1 MRYRNMKLDNN
12 GPLVS
17 VVIPA
22 YNVAEYINQTIASVR
37 EQSYK
42 NWELIVV
49 DDGST
54 DRTLEVIAESVK
66 QIRQHVVVHHQENGG
81 LSAARNSGVKLATG
95 EYVYFLDSDDLLPQ
109 NALLRFVELS
119 YQNALDV
126 LSFSAV
132 NFADDSYAMGDEEST
147 KRRIEEYDEYY
158 DRINNQI
165 CVFSGED
172 AFISMVNSNHF
183 VPSAPL
189 SFYRKTLV
197 EKTPFY
203 KGILFEDNLFMTQIL
218 LKARRVGII
227 NEKLYKRRIRSGSI
241 MHNDAHDYIRRFAS
255 HFVISEELRKM
266 LGDCSNHVYEA
277 LESIYSRF
285 VALSMDDYCK
295 LLQRNQ
301 IDLLNLNQY
310 ELCRDSL
317 VQYQVFYKTQLAN
330 MHVKSEEL
338 HAENMSLK
346 QDNSFLEKETQRI
359 KDSWTYKIGLVITA
373 LPRWAKH
380 QITK

>member
-165 CVFSGED
+165 CVSSGEMLL
-172 AFISMVNSNHF
+172 FQWLIVI
-183 VPSAPL
+183 
-189 SFYRKTLV
+189 
-197 EKTPFY
+197 
-203 KGILFEDNLFMTQIL
+203 ILFRLRLCHFTG
-218 LKARRVGII
+218 RRSWR
-227 NEKLYKRRIRSGSI
+227 KL
-241 MHNDAHDYIRRFAS
+241 RFTRE
-255 HFVISEELRKM
+255 F
-266 LGDCSNHVYEA
+266 CS
-277 LESIYSRF
+277 
-285 VALSMDDYCK
+285 
-295 LLQRNQ
+295 
-301 IDLLNLNQY
+301 
-310 ELCRDSL
+310 
-317 VQYQVFYKTQLAN
+317 KTI
-330 MHVKSEEL
+330 
-338 HAENMSLK
+338 
-346 QDNSFLEKETQRI
+346 FL
-359 KDSWTYKIGLVITA
+359 
-373 LPRWAKH
+373 
-380 QITK
+380 

>member
-1 MRYRNMKLDNN
+1 MKLDNN

-158 DRINNQI
+158 DRKNNQI
-165 CVFSGED
+165 CVSSCEE

-183 VPSAPL
+183 VPSEPV
-189 SFYRKTLV
+189 SF
-197 EKTPFY
+197 
-203 KGILFEDNLFMTQIL
+203 
-218 LKARRVGII
+218 
-227 NEKLYKRRIRSGSI
+227 
-241 MHNDAHDYIRRFAS
+241 
-255 HFVISEELRKM
+255 
-266 LGDCSNHVYEA
+266 
-277 LESIYSRF
+277 
-285 VALSMDDYCK
+285 
-295 LLQRNQ
+295 
-301 IDLLNLNQY
+301 
-310 ELCRDSL
+310 
-317 VQYQVFYKTQLAN
+317 
-330 MHVKSEEL
+330 
-338 HAENMSLK
+338 
-346 QDNSFLEKETQRI
+346 
-359 KDSWTYKIGLVITA
+359 
-373 LPRWAKH
+373 
-380 QITK
+380 